1 MDSLPLHIVDIVV
14 AGVLLISALFAFARG
29 FVRELFSVVGW
40 VGAIFAAIYGMP
52 YVQPYAR
59 EAIETEIIADVG
71 AWIAIFLVVL
81 LLISL
86 ITGSVSDRVKESSLN
101 VLDRSLGFLF
111 GLARGAILVVLAF
124 ILIEWLMVPPAA
136 TGGKTAEAKT
146 ETPEKKP
153 DPLAWMREARSTPL
167 IESGALMMMSLVPQN
182 DGPDAMAEA
191 ARSRR
196 QARQFLESQKLFRDL
211 LTPAPKSDTSKT
223 PEGYEHKERRQMNRL
238 IERNQ

>member
-29 FVRELFSVVGW
+29 FVRELLSVVGW

-59 EAIETEIIADVG
+59 NAIETEFIADVG
-71 AWIAIFLVVL
+71 AWIAVFLVVL

-86 ITGSVSDRVKESSLN
+86 ITGSITDRVKESSLN
-101 VLDRSLGFLF
+101 ALDRSLGFLF
-111 GLARGAILVVLAF
+111 GLARGAVLVILAF
-124 ILIEWLMVPPAA
+124 ILVEWLMVPP
-136 TGGKTAEAKT
+136 TEPGGKTAEAKT
-146 ETPEKKP
+146 ETPKKL
-153 DPLAWMREARSTPL
+153 DPLAWMRDARSTPL
-167 IESGALMMMSLVPQN
+167 LESGALMMRSLVPQD
-182 DGPDAMAEA
+182 DGPDARAET

-196 QARQFLESQKLFRDL
+196 QARKILESQELFRDL
-211 LTPAPKSDTSKT
+211 LTPTPKSDTSKA

-238 IERNQ
+238 IESNQ

>member
-14 AGVLLISALFAFARG
+14 AGILLISALFAFARG
-29 FVRELFSVVGW
+29 FVRELLSVVGW

-52 YVQPYAR
+52 YIRPYAR
-59 EAIETEIIADVG
+59 DAIETELIADVG
-71 AWIAIFLVVL
+71 AWIAVFLIVL

-86 ITGSVSDRVKESSLN
+86 ITGGISDRVKESSLN
-101 VLDRSLGFLF
+101 ALDRSLGFLF
-111 GLARGAILVVLAF
+111 GLARGAVLVILAF
-124 ILIEWLMVPPAA
+124 ILIEWLMVPPAS

-146 ETPEKKP
+146 ETRGEKP
-153 DPLAWMREARSTPL
+153 DPLAWMRDARSTPL

-182 DGPDAMAEA
+182 DSPDARAEA

-196 QARQFLESQKLFRDL
+196 QARKILESQKLFRDL
-211 LTPAPKSDTSKT
+211 LTPAPKSDTSKA

-238 IERNQ
+238 IESKQ